1 MAKVKV
7 WNDNDHDYKE
17 NFRGVEV
24 FIKAKGFV
32 EMEETEAVKFR
43 GNFSPIEVDHDG
55 TPLKR
60 SFKMIRIEK
69 TGESAPVEELGHPC
83 MACGRSYESEKVL
96 NAHIEEK
103 HSELWADQ
111 DFKEKK
117 TKEKNKKADS
127 HV

>member
-7 WNDNDHDYKE
+7 WNDNVHDYKE

-24 FIKAKGFV
+24 FIKAKSFV
-32 EMEETEAVKFR
+32 EMEEMEAIKFR
-43 GNFSPIEVDHDG
+43 GNFSPVEVDHDG
-55 TPLKR
+55 QPLPR
-60 SFKMIRIEK
+60 SYKMIRIEK
-69 TGESAPVEELGHPC
+69 IGDGQLTEEKGFPC
-83 MACGRSYESEKVL
+83 MACGKSYESEKVL